1 MVEKKLFALLR
12 LGLGNST
19 PEEENLSDFI
29 MMSEEHWVRL
39 GERAQAQGVLG
50 IVMDGLERLET
61 SPYGPTRTLS
71 KQQKLEWI
79 GQVMQIEQRNR
90 HQIDV
95 MNGLAQKWKDG
106 GCQVMVMKGQAN
118 GTLYPKPMHRLPGDI
133 DCYLFE
139 NYQKGNE
146 IAKNEGAAVDEG
158 WYKHSQISYKSELFE
173 NHLFFVHTREGK
185 RSKRLQKELEQ
196 MLHVTKWNNFPE
208 SEILLPPVQWNAMF
222 LTYHACAHFLSEG
235 LRLKQILDWAMF
247 LKKEQNN
254 VDWKAFYEYCDRY
267 HFRRFADAMTAIS
280 VEYLGVRIENSG
292 VTTESPYVEKILRNT
307 LYDDDYIYNA
317 GESIWKSR
325 WHVIRSLFK
334 YRWRYEEIYQESV
347 LKQLWWYASGYL
359 FHTEK
364 Q

>member
-1 MVEKKLFALLR
+1 MEQLFALLR
-12 LGLGNST
+12 LGLNTSSIDK
-19 PEEENLSDFI
+19 ENLSDFI
-29 MMSEEHWVRL
+29 MLPAEKWTNL
-39 GERAQAQGVLG
+39 GEKALNQGVLG
-50 IVMDGLERLET
+50 FVLDGIERLEGT
-61 SPYGPTRTLS
+61 PYGLTRELS

-79 GQVMQIEQRNR
+79 GQVMQIEQGNKR
-90 HQIDV
+90 QIEV
-95 MNGLAQKWKDG
+95 MNDLAQKWIDE
-106 GCQVMVMKGQAN
+106 GCKVMVMKGQAN
-118 GTLYPKPMHRLPGDI
+118 GLLYPNPFHRSPGDI

-139 NYQKGNE
+139 NYARGNE
-146 IAKNEGAAVDEG
+146 IARNVGANVDEG
-158 WYKHSQISYKSELFE
+158 WYKHSQISYKGELFE

-196 MLHVTKWNNFPE
+196 KLHMTEWSTFSE

-222 LTYHACAHFLSEG
+222 LTYHGCAHFLSEG

-247 LKKEQNN
+247 IKKEQNN

-280 VEYLGVRIENSG
+280 VVFLGLRIENSD
-292 VTTESPYVEKILRNT
+292 VTTESPYVEKILRST

-334 YRWRYEEIYQESV
+334 YRWRYEEIYQESIF
-347 LKQLWWYASGYL
+347 KQLWWYFTGFL
-359 FHTEK
+359 FHTD
-364 Q
+364 

>member
-1 MVEKKLFALLR
+1 MEQLFALLR
-12 LGLGNST
+12 LGLNTST
-19 PEEENLSDFI
+19 VDKENLSDFI
-29 MMSEEHWVRL
+29 MLSADKWTIL
-39 GERAQAQGVLG
+39 GDKALNQGVLG
-50 IVMDGLERLET
+50 FVLDGIERLEDT
-61 SPYGPTRTLS
+61 PYGPTRELS

-79 GQVMQIEQRNR
+79 GQVMQIEQGNR
-90 HQIDV
+90 LQIEV
-95 MNGLAQKWKDG
+95 MNDLAHKWIDE
-106 GCQVMVMKGQAN
+106 GCKVMVMKGQAN
-118 GTLYPKPMHRLPGDI
+118 GLLYPKPFHRSPGDI
-133 DCYLFE
+133 DCYLFD
-139 NYQKGNE
+139 NYQFGNE
-146 IAKNEGAAVDEG
+146 VAKNAGAIVDEG
-158 WYKHSQISYKSELFE
+158 WYKHSQISYKGELFE
-173 NHLFFVHTREGK
+173 NHLYFVHTREGR
-185 RSKRLQKELEQ
+185 RSKRLQEELEQ
-196 MLHVTKWNNFPE
+196 MLQVTEWRTFPE
-208 SEILLPPVQWNAMF
+208 SEVFLPPVQWNAMF

-254 VDWKAFYEYCDRY
+254 VDWKSFYEYCDRY

-280 VEYLGVRIENSG
+280 VEYLGVRIENNDIK
-292 VTTESPYVEKILRNT
+292 TESPYIEKILKST

-317 GESIWKSR
+317 GETIWKSR

>member
-1 MVEKKLFALLR
+1 MEKALFALLR

-29 MMSEEHWVRL
+29 MMSAKQWVHL
-39 GERAQAQGVLG
+39 GEMAFVQGVLG
-50 IVMDGLERLET
+50 VVLDGACLLEET
-61 SPYGPTRTLS
+61 PYGATRALS

-79 GQVMQIEQRNR
+79 GQVMQIEQGNR
-90 HQIDV
+90 RQIEV
-95 MNGLAQKWKDG
+95 MNDLGQKWIDEDCK
-106 GCQVMVMKGQAN
+106 VMVMKGQAN
-118 GTLYPKPMHRLPGDI
+118 GILYPNPFHRSPGDI

-139 NYQKGNE
+139 NYQLGNE
-146 IAKNEGAAVDEG
+146 IAKNAGAVVEEK
-158 WYKHSQISYKSELFE
+158 WYKHSQISYKGELFE

-196 MLHVTKWNNFPE
+196 LLHVKEWRSFPD
-208 SEILLPPVQWNAMF
+208 SEVLLPPVQWNAMF
-222 LTYHACAHFLSEG
+222 LTYHACVHFLSEG

-247 LKKEQNN
+247 LKNEQNN

-280 VEYLGVRIENSG
+280 VVYLGLRIENSD
-292 VTTESPYVEKILRNT
+292 VTTESPYVEKILRST

-334 YRWRYEEIYQESV
+334 YRWRYEEIYQESIF
-347 LKQLWWYASGYL
+347 KQLWWYASGYL

>member
-1 MVEKKLFALLR
+1 MEKELFALLR
-12 LGLGNST
+12 LGLGNNT
-19 PEEENLSDFI
+19 LEAENLSDFI
-29 MMSEEHWVRL
+29 MMFEEHWARL
-39 GERAQAQGVLG
+39 GEKALVQGVLG
-50 IVMDGLERLET
+50 IVLDGVERLEVM
-61 SPYGPTRTLS
+61 PYNPTKTLS

-79 GQVMQIEQRNR
+79 GQVMRMEQRNL
-90 HQIDV
+90 HQIEV
-95 MNGLAQKWKDG
+95 MNGLSQKWIQE
-106 GCQVMVMKGQAN
+106 GCKVMVMKGQAN
-118 GTLYPKPMHRLPGDI
+118 GTLYPKPMHRSPGDI

-139 NYQKGNE
+139 DYQKGNE
-146 IAKNEGAAVDEG
+146 IAKNEGAVVDEG
-158 WYKHSQISYKSELFE
+158 WYKHSQISYKGELFE
-173 NHLFFVHTREGK
+173 NHLYFVHTREGK
-185 RSKRLQKELEQ
+185 RSKELEKELGKALDVE
-196 MLHVTKWNNFPE
+196 E
-208 SEILLPPVQWNAMF
+208 SEFKQLTPFTVMPPVQWTAMF

-254 VDWKAFYEYCDRY
+254 VDWKGFYEYCDRY

-280 VEYLGVRIENSG
+280 VVYLGLKIENSD
-292 VTTESPYVEKILRNT
+292 VTTESPYVEKILRST

-334 YRWRYEEIYQESV
+334 YRWRYEEIYQESIF
-347 LKQLWWYASGYL
+347 KQLWWYASGYL